1 MDRSDG
7 GIGSDL
13 MHSGHCSGVI
23 SAKGPAL
30 LRMADGGC
38 LLLFHQDWEQRG
50 QFFSQLLGGGDRSA
64 VFISA
69 YAIKYAVIRE

>member
-1 MDRSDG
+1 MGLDQ
-7 GIGSDL
+7 

-23 SAKGPAL
+23 SVKGPAL
-30 LRMADGGC
+30 LRMVDGGR
-38 LLLFHQDWEQRG
+38 LLLYHQDLEQRG

-64 VFISA
+64 VLFST

>member
-1 MDRSDG
+1 MHRGMKFKFSSKRFVLHVPDG
-7 GIGSDL
+7 G
-13 MHSGHCSGVI
+13 
-23 SAKGPAL
+23 
-30 LRMADGGC
+30 R

>member
-1 MDRSDG
+1 MIYRLGFPAELCIEERNLNFKQEVCAPRPG
-7 GIGSDL
+7 G
-13 MHSGHCSGVI
+13 
-23 SAKGPAL
+23 
-30 LRMADGGC
+30 R